1 MSCEESYLAIR
12 RYLSDE
18 REPYAPGT
26 HGNTKRKIRK
36 AAACYVVRNGTLYY
50 QRRQKGLDEFTELEV
65 VLQAGRR
72 KELIDESHIVA
83 GGEHLNQ
90 HHTWESISQKYWWR
104 GILKQVKDYMRQCS
118 QCQNRQDR
126 RGLSEDDTGPRLVG
140 RPGGRRK
147 VTTPAS
153 EEEEEEG
160 DDEMDFVT
168 SIHHKTQSTKTVA
181 KHELVFVDSK
191 GVVKQYLPRHGQT
204 MLDKLNQQRLD
215 NQFCDITLL
224 IEGEEHRAHKAV
236 LAACSDYFN
245 ELFIEKGAVSSHEA
259 VVDLS
264 GFSKVSFLP
273 LLEFAYTSNLCF
285 NFCVMAD
292 VATLARHLL
301 MAEVLQICE
310 SVHKKVEEQKM
321 MVYQQGDIHTV
332 VSSQPAPQQAPNEDP
347 GSYIMTIGS
356 DGHAVVTHTG
366 LAGAGDDLDSLAHT
380 AEAFRG
386 DPTSG
391 VTQAPGGEPGETMTV
406 VGEAGSETVTLV
418 THSSQARV
426 GESVTFFSP
435 TGEAETM
442 TVVTHSGQAG
452 ASESL
457 AVVSACLALEQQPQD
472 GFVGEGA
479 SPSMEPGAFLISV
492 DPGKVAP
499 TEVVHLAVVTL
510 TPQENASTTKSSSAS
525 QKAEPAPQA
534 SPKPPP
540 APLLKRKRGRPAKVK
555 QEVVEE
561 PAVVDEEVPEPVSTP
576 AEETQEDMQGTHD
589 PYKRR
594 LRQRSVG
601 EGGYVRLHMGLEKD
615 SAPAPQQRPN
625 TPKRGGA
632 AKRPVK
638 VIEAAAALIGME
650 TVIQTDMEESVS
662 VEGVADGAEPIKEQA
677 VGEWPE
683 HGPAHPDGGSEVA
696 GEHACSE
703 CGLSFHRRYAL
714 IVHTLK
720 HEKTRGYNCSL
731 CNKEFQYAASLRAHL
746 TRHKHQK
753 SQRPTLVRVPQPHGE
768 EGLEGDIRAK
778 GRTKREFVCDIC
790 GKTLPKLYSLRIH
803 MLNHTGVRPHSCR
816 VCGKTFAHKHSLKM
830 HRGLHDAVKQFHCL
844 LCDKSFASKRSL
856 EEHTSI
862 HTGESKYLCTQC
874 GRSFHRA
881 SGLSKH
887 LKRHQPRP
895 DVRGFP
901 CSHCDKSFFE
911 AKDLQQHMNKHL
923 GLKPFQC
930 QICGKS
936 YSWKKDWYSHV
947 KSHSV
952 AEPYRCN
959 VCGKE
964 FFEKALFRR
973 HVKKATHGKKGR
985 VKQNLERE
993 CEHCGRKFTQLR
1005 EYRRHMNNHQGVK
1018 PFECLTCGVAWADA
1032 RSLKRHVRTHTGE
1045 RPYVC
1050 PECQEAHID
1059 ARSLRKHMA
1068 KYHGDLL
1075 PGKIMLEKDTLQFH
1089 NQGTQ
1094 VEHAV
1099 SILASD
1105 LPPELRPVQ
1114 PPPAE
1119 EIETVL
1125 ITEETVEAVEAVQA
1139 VQGDGVATLSDQS
1152 IMQVVNYVLSQHSVL
1167 PGGVKMEGDEWQ
1179 EVIQT
1184 VEQQE
1189 VIQTV
1194 EQQEVIQTME
1204 QQEVIQTMEQQE
1216 GDEGQEVIQTLE
1228 QQEVIQTVEQQEVT
1242 QTVEQQE
1249 VTQTVE
1255 QQEVTQTL
1263 EQQEV
1268 TQTLEQQEVTQTVE
1282 QQEVTQTVEQQEV
1295 TQTVEQQEVTQTV
1308 EQQEVTQTL
1317 EQQEVTQTLEQ
1328 QEVTQT
1334 LEQQEVTQTLEQQE
1348 VTQTL
1353 EQQEV
1358 TQTLEQQEVTQ
1369 TLEQQEVTQTV
1380 EQQEVTQTVEQQEV
1394 TQTVEQQEVTQ
1405 TVEQQEVTQTVEQ
1418 QEVTQTVEQQE
1429 VTQTV
1434 EQQEI
1439 TQTVEQQ
1446 EVTQTVEQ
1454 QEVTQTVEQS

>member
-12 RYLSDE
+12 RYLTDE

-72 KELIDESHIVA
+72 KELIDESHIVT
-83 GGEHLNQ
+83 GEEHLNQ

-104 GILKQVKDYMRQCS
+104 GILKQVKDYMRQCR

-126 RGLSEDDTGPRLVG
+126 RGLSEDRSGSRLVG
-140 RPGGRRK
+140 RPGRPRR

-153 EEEEEEG
+153 DDDEVEEEEEE
-160 DDEMDFVT
+160 EMDLVT
-168 SIHHKTQSTKTVA
+168 SIHHKTKSPRTVA

-204 MLDKLNQQRLD
+204 MLDKLNQQRLN

-310 SVHKKVEEQKM
+310 SVHKKVEEQKL

-347 GSYIMTIGS
+347 GAYIMTIGS

-366 LAGAGDDLDSLAHT
+366 LAGAGEDLDSLAVMVKH
-380 AEAFRG
+380 E
-386 DPTSG
+386 
-391 VTQAPGGEPGETMTV
+391 VIEEP
-406 VGEAGSETVTLV
+406 
-418 THSSQARV
+418 
-426 GESVTFFSP
+426 ESPV
-435 TGEAETM
+435 EE
-442 TVVTHSGQAG
+442 
-452 ASESL
+452 
-457 AVVSACLALEQQPQD
+457 
-472 GFVGEGA
+472 
-479 SPSMEPGAFLISV
+479 
-492 DPGKVAP
+492 
-499 TEVVHLAVVTL
+499 EVV
-510 TPQENASTTKSSSAS
+510 
-525 QKAEPAPQA
+525 
-534 SPKPPP
+534 
-540 APLLKRKRGRPAKVK
+540 
-555 QEVVEE
+555 
-561 PAVVDEEVPEPVSTP
+561 EVPEPVSTL
-576 AEETQEDMQGTHD
+576 AEEVQRTHD

-594 LRQRSVG
+594 LRQRSMG
-601 EGGYVRLHMGLEKD
+601 EGGYVRLHMGLEEDKED
-615 SAPAPQQRPN
+615 KKGAQTPQRPS
-625 TPKRGGA
+625 TPKKRGRP
-632 AKRPVK
+632 AKRHVEEM
-638 VIEAAAALIGME
+638 EA
-650 TVIQTDMEESVS
+650 
-662 VEGVADGAEPIKEQA
+662 
-677 VGEWPE
+677 
-683 HGPAHPDGGSEVA
+683 A

-714 IVHTLK
+714 IMHTLK
-720 HEKTRGYNCSL
+720 HEKTRGYKCTL

-746 TRHKHQK
+746 ARHKHQK

-768 EGLEGDIRAK
+768 EGVEGDGRTK

-830 HRGLHDAVKQFHCL
+830 HRALHDAAKQFHCL
-844 LCDKSFASKRSL
+844 LCDKSFVSKRSL

-887 LKRHQPRP
+887 IKRHQPRP
-895 DVRGFP
+895 EVRGFP
-901 CSHCDKSFFE
+901 CNHCDKSFFE

-930 QICGKS
+930 QVCGKC

-952 AEPYRCN
+952 AEPYKCN

-1059 ARSLRKHMA
+1059 ARSLRKHMT

-1125 ITEETVEAVEAVQA
+1125 ITEETVEAVQA

-1152 IMQVVNYVLSQHSVL
+1152 IMQVVNYVLSQQSVL
-1167 PGGVKMEGDEWQ
+1167 PGGVKMEE
-1179 EVIQT
+1179 
-1184 VEQQE
+1184 
-1189 VIQTV
+1189 
-1194 EQQEVIQTME
+1194 QEVIQTME
-1204 QQEVIQTMEQQE
+1204 VVHMAEVE
-1216 GDEGQEVIQTLE
+1216 
-1228 QQEVIQTVEQQEVT
+1228 
-1242 QTVEQQE
+1242 
-1249 VTQTVE
+1249 
-1255 QQEVTQTL
+1255 
-1263 EQQEV
+1263 
-1268 TQTLEQQEVTQTVE
+1268 
-1282 QQEVTQTVEQQEV
+1282 
-1295 TQTVEQQEVTQTV
+1295 
-1308 EQQEVTQTL
+1308 
-1317 EQQEVTQTLEQ
+1317 
-1328 QEVTQT
+1328 
-1334 LEQQEVTQTLEQQE
+1334 
-1348 VTQTL
+1348 
-1353 EQQEV
+1353 
-1358 TQTLEQQEVTQ
+1358 
-1369 TLEQQEVTQTV
+1369 
-1380 EQQEVTQTVEQQEV
+1380 
-1394 TQTVEQQEVTQ
+1394 
-1405 TVEQQEVTQTVEQ
+1405 
-1418 QEVTQTVEQQE
+1418 
-1429 VTQTV
+1429 
-1434 EQQEI
+1434 
-1439 TQTVEQQ
+1439 
-1446 EVTQTVEQ
+1446 
-1454 QEVTQTVEQS
+1454 

>member
-12 RYLSDE
+12 RYLTDE

-72 KELIDESHIVA
+72 KELIVESHIVA
-83 GGEHLNQ
+83 GEEHLNQ

-126 RGLSEDDTGPRLVG
+126 RGLSEDRSGSRLVG
-140 RPGGRRK
+140 RPGRPRR

-153 EEEEEEG
+153 DDDDEEEEDE
-160 DDEMDFVT
+160 EMDLVT
-168 SIHHKTQSTKTVA
+168 SVHHKTKSPRTVA

-204 MLDKLNQQRLD
+204 MLDKLNQQRLN

-310 SVHKKVEEQKM
+310 SVHKKVEEQKL

-332 VSSQPAPQQAPNEDP
+332 LSSQPVPQQALNEDP
-347 GSYIMTIGS
+347 GAYIMTIGN

-366 LAGAGDDLDSLAHT
+366 LAGTGDDLDSLSVMAHT
-380 AEAFRG
+380 AESFRG
-386 DPTSG
+386 DLTS
-391 VTQAPGGEPGETMTV
+391 VEVIEEP
-406 VGEAGSETVTLV
+406 
-418 THSSQARV
+418 
-426 GESVTFFSP
+426 ESP
-435 TGEAETM
+435 
-442 TVVTHSGQAG
+442 
-452 ASESL
+452 
-457 AVVSACLALEQQPQD
+457 
-472 GFVGEGA
+472 
-479 SPSMEPGAFLISV
+479 
-492 DPGKVAP
+492 
-499 TEVVHLAVVTL
+499 
-510 TPQENASTTKSSSAS
+510 
-525 QKAEPAPQA
+525 
-534 SPKPPP
+534 
-540 APLLKRKRGRPAKVK
+540 
-555 QEVVEE
+555 VEE
-561 PAVVDEEVPEPVSTP
+561 EEEVVPEPVSTP
-576 AEETQEDMQGTHD
+576 AEDVPRTHD

-594 LRQRSVG
+594 LRQRSMG
-601 EGGYVRLHMGLEKD
+601 EGGYVRLHMGLEDDREDKKG
-615 SAPAPQQRPN
+615 AQTPQRPS
-625 TPKRGGA
+625 TPK
-632 AKRPVK
+632 V
-638 VIEAAAALIGME
+638 
-650 TVIQTDMEESVS
+650 
-662 VEGVADGAEPIKEQA
+662 
-677 VGEWPE
+677 
-683 HGPAHPDGGSEVA
+683 GPAQPDGGSEVE
-696 GEHACSE
+696 GEHTCSE

-714 IVHTLK
+714 IMHTLK
-720 HEKTRGYNCSL
+720 HEKTRGYKCSL

-746 TRHKHQK
+746 ARHKHQK

-768 EGLEGDIRAK
+768 GLEVDGRAK

-830 HRGLHDAVKQFHCL
+830 HRALHDAAKQFHCL
-844 LCDKSFASKRSL
+844 LCDKSFVSKRSL

-887 LKRHQPRP
+887 VKRHQPKP

-901 CSHCDKSFFE
+901 CNHCDKSFFE

-930 QICGKS
+930 QVCGKC

-952 AEPYRCN
+952 AEPYKCN

-1059 ARSLRKHMA
+1059 ARSLRKHMT

-1099 SILASD
+1099 SIMASD

-1114 PPPAE
+1114 PPQDE

-1152 IMQVVNYVLSQHSVL
+1152 IMQVVNYVLSQQTVL
-1167 PGGVKMEGDEWQ
+1167 PGGVKMEE
-1179 EVIQT
+1179 
-1184 VEQQE
+1184 
-1189 VIQTV
+1189 
-1194 EQQEVIQTME
+1194 QEVIQTME
-1204 QQEVIQTMEQQE
+1204 VVHMAEVE
-1216 GDEGQEVIQTLE
+1216 
-1228 QQEVIQTVEQQEVT
+1228 
-1242 QTVEQQE
+1242 
-1249 VTQTVE
+1249 
-1255 QQEVTQTL
+1255 
-1263 EQQEV
+1263 
-1268 TQTLEQQEVTQTVE
+1268 
-1282 QQEVTQTVEQQEV
+1282 
-1295 TQTVEQQEVTQTV
+1295 
-1308 EQQEVTQTL
+1308 
-1317 EQQEVTQTLEQ
+1317 
-1328 QEVTQT
+1328 
-1334 LEQQEVTQTLEQQE
+1334 
-1348 VTQTL
+1348 
-1353 EQQEV
+1353 
-1358 TQTLEQQEVTQ
+1358 
-1369 TLEQQEVTQTV
+1369 
-1380 EQQEVTQTVEQQEV
+1380 
-1394 TQTVEQQEVTQ
+1394 
-1405 TVEQQEVTQTVEQ
+1405 
-1418 QEVTQTVEQQE
+1418 
-1429 VTQTV
+1429 
-1434 EQQEI
+1434 
-1439 TQTVEQQ
+1439 
-1446 EVTQTVEQ
+1446 
-1454 QEVTQTVEQS
+1454 

>member
-126 RGLSEDDTGPRLVG
+126 RGLLEEDTGPRLVG
-140 RPGGRRK
+140 RPGRRRR

-153 EEEEEEG
+153 EEEEEEEEEEEG

-168 SIHHKTQSTKTVA
+168 SVHHKTRSPVA

-204 MLDKLNQQRLD
+204 MLDKLNQQRLN

-310 SVHKKVEEQKM
+310 SVHKKVEEQKL

-347 GSYIMTIGS
+347 GAYIMTIGS

-366 LAGAGDDLDSLAHT
+366 LAGAGEDLDSQAVMANT
-380 AEAFRG
+380 AESFRG
-386 DPTSG
+386 DLTS
-391 VTQAPGGEPGETMTV
+391 VVNQALGGEPGETMTV

-426 GESVTFFSP
+426 GESVTLFSP
-435 TGEAETM
+435 TGETETM

-472 GFVGEGA
+472 GEEGEGA

-492 DPGKVAP
+492 DPGNVAP

-510 TPQENASTTKSSSAS
+510 TPQENASTTSSSAS
-525 QKAEPAPQA
+525 QKAESAPQA

-540 APLLKRKRGRPAKVK
+540 APQLPKRKRGRPAKVK

-561 PAVVDEEVPEPVSTP
+561 PPVDEEVPEPVSPP
-576 AEETQEDMQGTHD
+576 AEEIQEDMQGTHD

-615 SAPAPQQRPN
+615 PAPPQLPN
-625 TPKRGGA
+625 TPKKRGGG

-638 VIEAAAALIGME
+638 VIEAAATLIGME
-650 TVIQTDMEESVS
+650 TVVQTDMEEILS
-662 VEGVADGAEPIKEQA
+662 VEGVADGAEPITEQA

-683 HGPAHPDGGSEVA
+683 HGPAHPDGGSEVE
-696 GEHACSE
+696 GEHVCSE
-703 CGLSFHRRYAL
+703 CGLSFQRRYAL
-714 IVHTLK
+714 IMHTLK
-720 HEKTRGYNCSL
+720 HEKTRRFKCSL

-753 SQRPTLVRVPQPHGE
+753 SQRPPLVRVPQPYGE
-768 EGLEGDIRAK
+768 EGLEVDGRTK

-844 LCDKSFASKRSL
+844 LCDKSFVSKRSL

-901 CSHCDKSFFE
+901 CSHCDRSFFE

-952 AEPYRCN
+952 AEPYRCT

-1059 ARSLRKHMA
+1059 ARSLRKHMT

-1125 ITEETVEAVEAVQA
+1125 ITEETVEAVQA
-1139 VQGDGVATLSDQS
+1139 VQGDGVTTLSDQS
-1152 IMQVVNYVLSQHSVL
+1152 IMQVVNYVLSQQCVL
-1167 PGGVKMEGDEWQ
+1167 PGGVKMEGDEGQEVMQTMEQQ

-1184 VEQQE
+1184 VEQQEGDGGQEVIQTMEQQE

-1204 QQEVIQTMEQQE
+1204 QQEVIQT
-1216 GDEGQEVIQTLE
+1216 VE
-1228 QQEVIQTVEQQEVT
+1228 QQEVIQTVEQQEVM

-1249 VTQTVE
+1249 VIQTVE
-1255 QQEVTQTL
+1255 QQEVMQTV
-1263 EQQEV
+1263 EQQEII
-1268 TQTLEQQEVTQTVE
+1268 QTVE
-1282 QQEVTQTVEQQEV
+1282 QQEVIQTMEQQEGDGGQEVIQTVEQQEV
-1295 TQTVEQQEVTQTV
+1295 IQTVEQQEVIQTV
-1308 EQQEVTQTL
+1308 EQQEVI
-1317 EQQEVTQTLEQ
+1317 
-1328 QEVTQT
+1328 
-1334 LEQQEVTQTLEQQE
+1334 
-1348 VTQTL
+1348 
-1353 EQQEV
+1353 
-1358 TQTLEQQEVTQ
+1358 
-1369 TLEQQEVTQTV
+1369 QTV
-1380 EQQEVTQTVEQQEV
+1380 EQQEVMQTVEGRRLYRPWSSRRLYRPWSSRRLYRPWSSRRLYRPWSSRREM
-1394 TQTVEQQEVTQ
+1394 EQQEGDGAAGGY
-1405 TVEQQEVTQTVEQ
+1405 TVC
-1418 QEVTQTVEQQE
+1418 
-1429 VTQTV
+1429 
-1434 EQQEI
+1434 
-1439 TQTVEQQ
+1439 
-1446 EVTQTVEQ
+1446 
-1454 QEVTQTVEQS
+1454 